1 MLKGIGVLFVA
12 IVTSVGCV
20 DPPEQRD
27 TIPDTGL
34 PDAGGLSIDPSV
46 VECPEGFAPAV
57 RRISAR
63 GEVDPKAEIRE
74 ESLFGIGRDPKN
86 ELNPDFVGFAWAHI
100 SDGTIW
106 VTAGR
111 VGPGTSQFRGARLTA
126 ESDEELQTLLYGT
139 EQRAATVSLST
150 DRRVLICTF
159 GSDDPEVPDGCAVT
173 DEFDE
178 LLAGGQV
185 NPLAR
190 IEAWSFFPERAQ
202 GYGIGDLILPRFVI
216 LGVGGS
222 PEREALLRVEPTEQ
236 NFMLVDGPD
245 TVGQYPR
252 LTRLAPGV
260 TTESDGFP
268 YILRIKTDDG
278 VDTPEVRHV
287 RANRVGYVA
296 REVDDWYLG
305 EDVEIEEDT
314 FSFVTWN
321 RVEIQNAFIKP
332 ELSTTRFGFV
342 ARSAD
347 SEHMI
352 LSPAEKLASGHSH
365 LRVNLEGVKTI
376 RAGLGMSVF
385 NHTPNLPVIALVRGA
400 RLSVMT
406 WDLRTGVEIFE
417 DVFSED
423 ATEIL
428 DVVVPN
434 YLENRAQFGVK
445 GVWDGSPA
453 LGLVDVRGVDSL
465 TTGLCRE

>member
-1 MLKGIGVLFVA
+1 M
-12 IVTSVGCV
+12 
-20 DPPEQRD
+20 
-27 TIPDTGL
+27 
-34 PDAGGLSIDPSV
+34 
-46 VECPEGFAPAV
+46 
-57 RRISAR
+57 
-63 GEVDPKAEIRE
+63 
-74 ESLFGIGRDPKN
+74 
-86 ELNPDFVGFAWAHI
+86 
-100 SDGTIW
+100 
-106 VTAGR
+106 GR
-111 VGPGTSQFRGARLTA
+111 VGPDASGFRSTRTSA
-126 ESDEELQTLLYGT
+126 ESGERLLTFLYGT
-139 EQRAATVSLST
+139 EGGAATVFLST
-150 DRRVLICTF
+150 DRRVLKCTF
-159 GSDDPEVPDGCAVT
+159 GSGDPDECVET
-173 DEFDE
+173 DEFDD
-178 LLAGGQV
+178 LLEDGQV

-190 IEAWSFFPERAQ
+190 IEAWSFFPDRER
-202 GYGIGDLILPRFVI
+202 GYGIGDLLWPRFVV

-222 PEREALLRVEPTEQ
+222 PEREALLRIEPTQQ
-236 NFMLVDGPD
+236 NFMLVDGPE

-268 YILRIKTDDG
+268 YVLRIKTDDG

-287 RANRVGYVA
+287 RANEVGYVA
-296 REVDDWYLG
+296 RQVDDWYLG
-305 EDVEIEEDT
+305 EEVELEEDT

-342 ARSAD
+342 ARAD
-347 SEHMI
+347 SGQLV
-352 LSPAEKLASGHSH
+352 LSPAERLASGHSH
-365 LRVNLEGVKTI
+365 LLMNLEGVQTI
-376 RAGLGMSVF
+376 RAGLGMSVI